1 MIMETA
7 ADWTE
12 HFPAKIP
19 IGLEESLLNQD
30 HVVVLAFWDR
40 AAARVIPGLLQTRR
54 CRNLVDKVRS
64 KHLLAAW
71 THGCTPQ
78 HFLSCN

>member
-1 MIMETA
+1 MEIA

-12 HFPAKIP
+12 HFPGKTP

-30 HVVVLAFWDR
+30 HAVILAFWGR
-40 AAARVIPGLLQTRR
+40 VAARVIPGLLQTSR
-54 CRNLVDKVRS
+54 CRNLVDKMRS
-64 KHLLAAW
+64 KHLPAVW
-71 THGCTPQ
+71 THGGTPQ